1 MYLSEIIIPVLCE
14 VFQRDVAC
22 NMGLKKGKRK
32 SCGDLPVKPSKRL
45 NAKAPNVKG
54 KRQRPSGTA
63 SDSECEET
71 PPIPLKNSFDALDE
85 TEVED
90 SSSRTEPPAVEK
102 RVKAPPIV
110 VTSVSDL
117 ASFRTQLKNCKETC
131 NLKVSFQVGRRG
143 ECRLLTESLQDH
155 QTFVGYLKNHQHTF
169 YTYDTKSARPFK
181 VVIKGLSNDLSVDEI
196 KNELKVLLGFA
207 PSQVI
212 PMKKKSNGNNSRFGL
227 TSQFYLIHFNRSEI
241 NNLKL
246 LDKVQFLFN
255 VRVKWEHF
263 KKHGGN
269 GQNLTQCRRCQ
280 AFGHGTDHCAMIPK
294 CMVCGD
300 SSHDKDNCPVKEITQ
315 FKCANCGGN
324 HKSNFWDCPIRKK
337 VLDSRAKHQQ
347 KPKPK
352 FSQSQVKPALNS
364 TFALA
369 RSSNQPISSTNSHS
383 HTVGNSSTNKSIS
396 YAQVASGSASNFKN
410 SNALPIIGQVPQIS
424 FENISANSASC
435 PSDLG
440 DVTIEKM
447 TFLQNSLF
455 GLIQTMSN
463 ATSMMEAIQIG
474 LKFANDVVLAL
485 KFNHGSK

>member
-1 MYLSEIIIPVLCE
+1 MR
-14 VFQRDVAC
+14 Q
-22 NMGLKKGKRK
+22 NKGKRK
-32 SCGDLPVKPSKRL
+32 SSEDLVVTSVKRL
-45 NAKAPNVKG
+45 NAKPANG
-54 KRQRPSGTA
+54 NRKRKQPHPRSD
-63 SDSECEET
+63 SDSESEVN
-71 PPIPLKNSFDALDE
+71 PPIPLANSFGVLSE
-85 TEVED
+85 TVD
-90 SSSRTEPPAVEK
+90 KDPSPRTEPSAVEK

-131 NLKVSFQVGRRG
+131 NLKVSFQLGRRG

-155 QTFVGYLKNHQHTF
+155 QTFVGYLKNHKHNF
-169 YTYDTKSARPFK
+169 YTYETKNARPFK
-181 VVIKGLSNDLSVDEI
+181 AVLKGLSNDLSVDEI

-212 PMKKKSNGNNSRFGL
+212 PMKKKSNGNISRFGL
-227 TSQFYLIHFNRSEI
+227 TSQFYLIHFNRNEI

-246 LDKVQFLFN
+246 LDKVQFLFH

-280 AFGHGTDHCAMIPK
+280 AFGHGTDHCAMVPK

-300 SSHDKDNCPVKEITQ
+300 SSHDKDNCPVKEVTQ

-337 VLDSRAKHQQ
+337 VLDSRAKHQP
-347 KPKPK
+347 KSKPK
-352 FSQSQVKPALNS
+352 FSQSQVVPASLNQ
-364 TFALA
+364 TFVLSHSNNA
-369 RSSNQPISSTNSHS
+369 RNTPTVEKLGNTNGISYANVVSGSGSSTNFK
-383 HTVGNSSTNKSIS
+383 SSTNF
-396 YAQVASGSASNFKN
+396 Q
-410 SNALPIIGQVPQIS
+410 IGQVPQIS
-424 FENISANSASC
+424 FENFSAGNALGS
-435 PSDLG
+435 SDLG
-440 DVTIEKM
+440 DVTFEKM

-474 LKFANDVVLAL
+474 LKFANDVVLTL

>member
-1 MYLSEIIIPVLCE
+1 MR
-14 VFQRDVAC
+14 Q
-22 NMGLKKGKRK
+22 NNGKRK
-32 SCGDLPVKPSKRL
+32 SSQDLTVKPSKRL
-45 NAKAPNVKG
+45 NAKTPNVNR
-54 KRQRPSGTA
+54 KRQPPPRSD
-63 SDSECEET
+63 SDSESEIT
-71 PPIPLKNSFDALDE
+71 SPIPLTNGFGVLTE
-85 TEVED
+85 TEAKEQ
-90 SSSRTEPPAVEK
+90 SSRTEPPAVEK

-155 QTFVGYLKNHQHTF
+155 QTFLGYLKNHQHNF

-280 AFGHGTDHCAMIPK
+280 AFGHGTDHCAMVPK

-347 KPKPK
+347 KSKPK
-352 FSQSQVKPALNS
+352 FSQSQVVPALNQTFVLSHSSSEAINS
-364 TFALA
+364 TNAG
-369 RSSNQPISSTNSHS
+369 ISSAVGLRNSPTNRNMSYAS
-383 HTVGNSSTNKSIS
+383 VVSGSTN
-396 YAQVASGSASNFKN
+396 NFKTSTVFPSIGEVPKITADN
-410 SNALPIIGQVPQIS
+410 FSTNALGS
-424 FENISANSASC
+424 
-435 PSDLG
+435 SDLG
-440 DVTIEKM
+440 EVTLEKM

-463 ATSMMEAIQIG
+463 ATSMIEAIQIG

>member
-1 MYLSEIIIPVLCE
+1 MKST
-14 VFQRDVAC
+14 
-22 NMGLKKGKRK
+22 KGKR
-32 SCGDLPVKPSKRL
+32 SSTADLDVKALKRL
-45 NAKAPNVKG
+45 NAKTPNPK
-54 KRQRPSGTA
+54 KQKQRPQGSA

-71 PPIPLKNSFDALDE
+71 PPIPLANGFGILPEEDAN
-85 TEVED
+85 D
-90 SSSRTEPPAVEK
+90 SSPRTVPPAVEK

-110 VTSVSDL
+110 VTSVSNL

-212 PMKKKSNGNNSRFGL
+212 PMKKKSNGNSRFGL
-227 TSQFYLIHFNRSEI
+227 TSQFYLIHFNRNEI

-246 LDKVQFLFN
+246 LDKVQFLFH

-263 KKHGGN
+263 KKHGGT

-324 HKSNFWDCPIRKK
+324 HKSNFWECPIRKK

-352 FSQSQVKPALNS
+352 FSQSSGTLNTTFVKPSANIINTPTL
-364 TFALA
+364 
-369 RSSNQPISSTNSHS
+369 R
-383 HTVGNSSTNKSIS
+383 NSST
-396 YAQVASGSASNFKN
+396 YAQVASGSTTSFKK
-410 SNALPIIGQVPQIS
+410 SNALPIIGEVPQIS
-424 FENISANSASC
+424 FDNFSANDASR

-440 DVTIEKM
+440 QVTLEKL
-447 TFLQNSLF
+447 TYLQNSLF
-455 GLIQTMSN
+455 GLIQTMSS

-474 LKFANDVVLAL
+474 LKFANDVVLTL

>member
-1 MYLSEIIIPVLCE
+1 MVLI
-14 VFQRDVAC
+14 
-22 NMGLKKGKRK
+22 KGKRK
-32 SCGDLPVKPSKRL
+32 SNADLDGKALKRL
-45 NAKAPNVKG
+45 NAKTPNPK
-54 KRQRPSGTA
+54 KQKQRPSGTA
-63 SDSECEET
+63 SASQSEVTPQIPVANGFGVLTEEEAKDIS
-71 PPIPLKNSFDALDE
+71 P
-85 TEVED
+85 
-90 SSSRTEPPAVEK
+90 RTEPPAVEK
-102 RVKAPPIV
+102 QVKAPPIV

-155 QTFVGYLKNHQHTF
+155 QTFVGYLKNHKHNF
-169 YTYDTKSARPFK
+169 YTYDAKNARPFK

-212 PMKKKSNGNNSRFGL
+212 PMKKKSNGSNPRFGL
-227 TSQFYLIHFNRSEI
+227 TSQFYLIHFNRNEI

-246 LDKVQFLFN
+246 LDKVQFLFH

-280 AFGHGTDHCAMIPK
+280 AFGHGTDHCAMVPK

-300 SSHDKDNCPVKEITQ
+300 SSHDKDACPVKEITQ

-324 HKSNFWDCPIRKK
+324 HKSNFWECPIRKK
-337 VLDSRAKHQQ
+337 VLDSRAKHQ
-347 KPKPK
+347 KKTNLK
-352 FSQSQVKPALNS
+352 TIQSSGTLNS
-364 TFALA
+364 TFVKSHF
-369 RSSNQPISSTNSHS
+369 SSEP
-383 HTVGNSSTNKSIS
+383 NSSTINDNTRVGGNTFTNPNVS
-396 YAQVASGSASNFKN
+396 YARVASGLPTIASGTASNFRTASVLPIIEELPAISFDNVSASN
-410 SNALPIIGQVPQIS
+410 
-424 FENISANSASC
+424 ASGS
-435 PSDLG
+435 SDLG
-440 DVTIEKM
+440 EVTLEKL

-463 ATSMMEAIQIG
+463 ATSMIEAIQIG